1 MLYNFF
7 LTVTTIIQWGLR
19 SEDLTWLEKLDT
31 MLPQQHIDV
40 STSILMPNTVHI
52 EMKYYCQ

>member
-7 LTVTTIIQWGLR
+7 FKGYTIIQWGLR

-31 MLPQQHIDV
+31 RLSQQHIDV
-40 STSILMPNTVHI
+40 STNKSR
-52 EMKYYCQ
+52 KF